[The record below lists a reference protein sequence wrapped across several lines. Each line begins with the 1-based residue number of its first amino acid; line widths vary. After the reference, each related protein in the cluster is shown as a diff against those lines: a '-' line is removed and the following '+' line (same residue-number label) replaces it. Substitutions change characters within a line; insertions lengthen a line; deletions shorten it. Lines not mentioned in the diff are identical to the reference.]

1 MSDFSNDIINAGY
14 GVASQIQGIANQIGQ
29 EKENQR
35 ARDYN
40 SKEAQKAR
48 DYNTWLLQNE
58 TQLKAQDARSAGL
71 NPAFMNGAVLSN
83 TPSPSNS
90 PTSPSTT
97 MPIDPQLILSN
108 RLLAAQ
114 TENVEAMTSKV
125 NSETEHN
132 KIRNNYLPQLLHNEI
147 RLTSSHIDLNVSGA
161 SLNKAQAEQCSQWI
175 GESEMRIGQIV
186 GNLNIMRKQVDLMD
200 LDEKIKR
207 VEAQFKSQEMQAVI
221 NNLQASAKLSYTQ
234 ASDICRTFVYR
245 AWNMVAQAELYASQK
260 SLCDVDADSGRLKL
274 KLDEQYSEADRILSI
289 GKGCVDALEGC
300 SRITK
305 NFVSAA
311 KDVVKMAA
319 PIP

>member
-40 SKEAQKAR
+40 SIEAQKAR

-83 TPSPSNS
+83 TPSPGNS

-97 MPIDPQLILSN
+97 MPIDPQMILSN

-125 NSETEHN
+125 NSETEQN
-132 KIRNNYLPQLLHNEI
+132 KIRNSYLPELLHNEI
-147 RLTSSHIDLNVSGA
+147 RLSSSHIDLNVSGA
-161 SLNKAQAEQCSQWI
+161 HLNESQAEQCSQWI

-186 GNLNIMRKQVDLMD
+186 GNLNIMRKQADL
-200 LDEKIKR
+200 LSLEEKIKR
-207 VEAQFKSQEMQAVI
+207 VEAEFKSEEMQAVI
-221 NNLQASAKLSYTQ
+221 NNLHASAKLSYAQ

-245 AWNMVAQAELYASQK
+245 AWNMAAQAELYSSQK
-260 SLCDVDADSGRLKL
+260 SLCDVDTDSGRLKL
-274 KLDEQYSEADRILSI
+274 KLDKQYSEADRILSI
-289 GKGCVDALEGC
+289 GNGCVEALEGC

-305 NFVSAA
+305 NYVSSA
-311 KDVVKMAA
+311 KDVVKMVA

>member
-1 MSDFSNDIINAGY
+1 MSDFNNDIINAGF

-83 TPSPSNS
+83 TPSPANS
-90 PTSPSTT
+90 PTSPSST

-125 NSETEHN
+125 NSETEQN
-132 KIRNNYLPQLLHNEI
+132 KIRNNYLPQLLQNEI
-147 RLTSSHIDLNVSGA
+147 RLSSSHIDLNVSGA
-161 SLNKAQAEQCSQWI
+161 HLNNSQAVQCSQWI
-175 GESEMRIGQIV
+175 SESEMRIGQIV
-186 GNLNIMRKQVDLMD
+186 GNLNIMRKQVDLMS

-221 NNLQASAKLSYTQ
+221 NNLQASANLSYTQ
-234 ASDICRTFVYR
+234 ANDICRTFVYR
-245 AWNMVAQAELYASQK
+245 A
-260 SLCDVDADSGRLKL
+260 
-274 KLDEQYSEADRILSI
+274 
-289 GKGCVDALEGC
+289 
-300 SRITK
+300 
-305 NFVSAA
+305 
-311 KDVVKMAA
+311 
-319 PIP
+319 